1 MSGCGSHETMQQEA
15 VRLVNVTFAY
25 DDRHAILR
33 DVSLTVPTGARV
45 VLMGPSGSGKTT
57 LLRIVRGLARPQQGI
72 VRVFGDDPANVPMT
86 DVGYIPQQ
94 LGLLRSRTALQNVL
108 VGALCRLP
116 AWQSLVGVFPPSD
129 VEEASRMLDVV
140 GLGHKV
146 REQAFRLSGG
156 QRQRVAI
163 ARTLM
168 QRPRLILA
176 DEFVS
181 DLDQKTA
188 EEILNLI
195 DTLARASGVTLVMA
209 THDRWVAEE
218 FSDTMAELRDGAL
231 VSAKLSKPALT

>member
-1 MSGCGSHETMQQEA
+1 MPQDA
-15 VRLVNVTFAY
+15 VRLDNVTFAY
-25 DDRHAILR
+25 DGRH
-33 DVSLTVPTGARV
+33 TVLHEVNLVVPVGSRL

-57 LLRIVRGLARPQQGI
+57 LLRLIRGLARPQQGT
-72 VRVFGDDPANVPMT
+72 VRVFERDPAGEPMA

-94 LGLLRSRTALQNVL
+94 LGLLRSRSAVQNVL

-116 AWQSLVGVFPPSD
+116 VWQSVTGTFSPAEF
-129 VEEASRMLDVV
+129 EEAARLLDVV

-146 REQAFRLSGG
+146 HEQTFRLSGG
-156 QRQRVAI
+156 ERQRVAI

-188 EEILNLI
+188 EEILNLMA
-195 DTLARASGVTLVMA
+195 TLASASGVTLVMA
-209 THDRWVAEE
+209 THSTRVAEE
-218 FSDTMAELRDGAL
+218 FADVVAGLRDGYL
-231 VSAKLSKPALT
+231 ISASSPQPALMS